1 MKDGSGILLW
11 SLRIKD
17 LADSLTAAEESLA
30 YENLISPA
38 RHKIISIINC

>member
-1 MKDGSGILLW
+1 MAAVSFYGVYG
-11 SLRIKD
+11 IKD